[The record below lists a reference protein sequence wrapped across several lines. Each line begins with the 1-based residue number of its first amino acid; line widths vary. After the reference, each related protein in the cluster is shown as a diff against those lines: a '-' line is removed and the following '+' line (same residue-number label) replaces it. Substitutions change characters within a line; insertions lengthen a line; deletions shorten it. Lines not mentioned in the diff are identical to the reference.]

1 MSKSDAQNMVV
12 KWSVASRTDPRASD
26 STQSRV
32 GDVTSSGWQNVIKV

>member
-1 MSKSDAQNMVV
+1 MKSDAQNTVV
-12 KWSVASRTDPRASD
+12 KWSVASRADPRASD